1 MAYNAISKCLYSYIS
16 ISREQ
21 ITIAKQ
27 CAEPIIPSQ
36 ASWGPLPYNHLI
48 FLPALFALLRLYFWT
63 VNTLSCIAYISINI
77 KFCSQHFFFSFHLKE
92 IIVCGQIFNF
102 NSDRTWCFWAASTII
117 FLFFFSVLQVSQPL
131 LQIGWTAWQIT
142 LVPNWS
148 QFNMIFVTKKLW
160 KYHHLEI
167 YRSLCIGLLSKL
179 SSINFSPLSILQPD
193 MFPNKKSPRSLWTT
207 IMPEAKQSISI
218 SY

>member
-1 MAYNAISKCLYSYIS
+1 MCWANNTKPGQLRTSPLQPLDLLASAFCFVAI
-16 ISREQ
+16 
-21 ITIAKQ
+21 
-27 CAEPIIPSQ
+27 
-36 ASWGPLPYNHLI
+36 I
-48 FLPALFALLRLYFWT
+48 FLNSEHALLY
-63 VNTLSCIAYISINI
+63 CIYIHKHQILLTT
-77 KFCSQHFFFSFHLKE
+77 FFSFYLKE
-92 IIVCGQIFNF
+92 TIICGQIFNF

>member
-1 MAYNAISKCLYSYIS
+1 MCWANNTKPGQLRTSPLQPLDLLASAFCFVAII
-16 ISREQ
+16 
-21 ITIAKQ
+21 
-27 CAEPIIPSQ
+27 
-36 ASWGPLPYNHLI
+36 
-48 FLPALFALLRLYFWT
+48 LL
-63 VNTLSCIAYISINI
+63 NTLSYIAYISINI
-77 KFCSQHFFFSFHLKE
+77 KFCPQHCFFFSIHLKE
-92 IIVCGQIFNF
+92 IIICGQIFNF

-179 SSINFSPLSILQPD
+179 SSINFSPLSILQPEI
-193 MFPNKKSPRSLWTT
+193 FPNKKSQRTLCWTT
-207 IMPEAKQSISI
+207 IMPKAKQSISI